1 MWFANISTASAA
13 DPLDIPVTATS
24 WAPCYR
30 IIPSRFPPVGLFDK
44 VTDPADLEAVFVIE
58 AMTNDRLRDEAGDLA
73 LVPPEDRVAGPGTTP
88 IMAAFTHLNPQG
100 SRFSDGSFGVFY
112 AGLTID
118 TAIAETRHH
127 RVKFLAATDEPAQ
140 EIDMRVYAVDLTA
153 SLHDI
158 RGHAG
163 TNAQLYDPDSYV
175 HSQGLAAELREA
187 GSDGILYRSVR
198 HEGGECAAA
207 FRPRLLANC
216 RQERHLCYVWDGET
230 IGTVYEKKNF
240 ES

>member
-1 MWFANISTASAA
+1 MSSANISTASAA

-30 IIPSRFPPVGLFDK
+30 IIPSRFPPLGLFDK
-44 VTDPADLEAVFVIE
+44 VTDPADLEAVFLIE

-73 LVPPEDRVAGPGTTP
+73 LVPAEDRIAGPGTTP

-100 SRFSDGSFGVFY
+100 SRFSDGSFGVYY
-112 AGLTID
+112 AALTID

-127 RVKFLAATDEPAQ
+127 RISFLAATDEPAQ
-140 EIDMRVYAVDLTA
+140 EIDMRVYAVELTA
-153 SLHDI
+153 GLHDI
-158 RGHAG
+158 RGHAD
-163 TNAQLYDPDSYV
+163 THAHLYDPDNYGP
-175 HSQGLAAELREA
+175 SQGLATGLREA

-198 HEGGECAAA
+198 DPGGECAAA

-240 ES
+240 EG